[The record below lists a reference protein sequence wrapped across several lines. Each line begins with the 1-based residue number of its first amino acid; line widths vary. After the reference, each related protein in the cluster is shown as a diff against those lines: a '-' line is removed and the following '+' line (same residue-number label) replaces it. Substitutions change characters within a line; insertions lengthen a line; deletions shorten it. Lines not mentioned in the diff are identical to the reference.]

1 MRQRLSELLAG
12 AGLLLRG
19 FATWSRDPGLML
31 LGAVPALLVGLVMLG
46 LLILLGFQVGGWATA
61 LTPFADGWDR
71 VWADVLRTALA
82 LGMLVGA
89 IVLCVLTFAAIT
101 LTVGEPFYER
111 ISRSVEARLGGV
123 QRAPDEGFW
132 RSVGKGLRDGIA
144 LLGMAVGTALVVF
157 VVGLIPLVGTV
168 LGLVTGALLGGR
180 ALARELTGIAGD
192 ARGMTLAERRALL
205 AEHRWRSLGF
215 GMVAY
220 LLLLVPGLAVVATP
234 AAIVGGTLLVRDLRG
249 EPTTPAADQG
259 LAPGAADPGPR
270 AK

>member
-12 AGLLLRG
+12 AGILLRG

-31 LGAVPALLVGLVMLG
+31 LGAVPALIVGLVMLG
-46 LLILLGFQVGGWATA
+46 LLILLAFQVGGWATA
-61 LTPFADGWDR
+61 LTPFADGWDAL
-71 VWADVLRTALA
+71 WSELLRTALA
-82 LGMLVGA
+82 LGIVVGA
-89 IVLCVLTFAAIT
+89 VVLCVLTFAAIT

-123 QRAPDEGFW
+123 HQGAELGFW
-132 RSVGKGLRDGIA
+132 RSAAKGLRDAAVLI
-144 LLGMAVGTALVVF
+144 GMAVGTALVVF
-157 VVGLIPLVGTV
+157 VVGLIPLVGSV
-168 LGLVTGALLGGR
+168 LGLVTGAVLGGR

-205 AEHRWRSLGF
+205 AAHRWRSLGF

-220 LLLLVPGLAVVATP
+220 LLLLVPGLAVVAMP

-249 EPTTPAADQG
+249 ESTAAE
-259 LAPGAADPGPR
+259 R
-270 AK
+270 AS

>member
-12 AGLLLRG
+12 AGILLRG

-46 LLILLGFQVGGWATA
+46 LLILLAFQVGGWATA

-71 VWADVLRTALA
+71 VWSDVLRTALA
-82 LGMLVGA
+82 LGLLVGA
-89 IVLCVLTFAAIT
+89 VVLCVLTFAAIT

-123 QRAPDEGFW
+123 EGRGTELGLW
-132 RSVGKGLRDGIA
+132 RSVGKALRDAVA
-144 LLGMAVGTALVVF
+144 LIGMAVGTALIVF
-157 VVGLIPLVGTV
+157 LVGLIPLVGTL
-168 LGLVTGALLGGR
+168 LGLVAGALLGGR

-192 ARGMTLAERRALL
+192 ARGMTLAERRSLL

-220 LLLLVPGLAVVATP
+220 LMLLVPGLAVVATP

-249 EPTTPAADQG
+249 EPT
-259 LAPGAADPGPR
+259 APPEAS
-270 AK
+270 

>member
-31 LGAVPALLVGLVMLG
+31 LGAVPALIVGLVMLG
-46 LLILLGFQVGGWATA
+46 LLILLSFQVGGWATA
-61 LTPFADGWDR
+61 LTPFADGWERLWQDL
-71 VWADVLRTALA
+71 LRTALA
-82 LGMLVGA
+82 LGIVVGA
-89 IVLCVLTFAAIT
+89 VVLCVLTFAAIT

-111 ISRSVEARLGGV
+111 ISRSVEERLGGV
-123 QRAPDEGFW
+123 QQSVELGFW
-132 RSVGKGLRDGIA
+132 RSVGKGLRDAVI
-144 LLGMAVGTALVVF
+144 LIGMAVGTALVVF
-157 VVGLIPLVGTV
+157 VVGLIPFVGTV
-168 LGLVTGALLGGR
+168 LGLATGAVLGGR

-192 ARGMTLAERRALL
+192 ARGMTLDERRALL
-205 AEHRWRSLGF
+205 AANRWRSLGF

-249 EPTTPAADQG
+249 EPTAVE
-259 LAPGAADPGPR
+259 R
-270 AK
+270 AS